1 MSSTGPN
8 PQEIFAFLA
17 QIPTHDDERFQNW
30 EQNWAQASPFDVAPA
45 SSVDLTPIHFRL
57 APSVRAPTY
66 GGSTGSASTRSAST
80 ASIAQN
86 SMWSRRSGKSGKS
99 SKSYKT
105 TLSSPPRS
113 TASTVPSVYNNHA
126 TNPPYNPQC
135 RLPCEYARLGLC
147 NETFGPEETDFW
159 EWHVGTQHLQD
170 NLPPHCIC
178 WFCDQEFS
186 ARNHNVDERENFRF
200 RLEHI
205 RDHIIQERLAAQDM
219 RPDYFLLEHMYRNGL
234 LEKVHYQ
241 LECSYTEGP
250 TASGI
255 VEYNYTPPERRR
267 AKELESRVYHDNDKE
282 ERRRRRRQGQQRPMP
297 RVPPHSA
304 GRMEYG
310 VAV

>member
-30 EQNWAQASPFDVAPA
+30 GQNWAQASPFDVASA
-45 SSVDLTPIHFRL
+45 SSVDLTPIHFRLL

-80 ASIAQN
+80 ASTAQN
-86 SMWSRRSGKSGKS
+86 SMWSRRSSKSGKS
-99 SKSYKT
+99 SKSYNT

-126 TNPPYNPQC
+126 TIDPPHNPRY
-135 RLPCEYARLGLC
+135 
-147 NETFGPEETDFW
+147 FW
-159 EWHVGTQHLQD
+159 EWHVGTEHLQD

-186 ARNHNVDERENFRF
+186 ARNHNGNERENFRF

-205 RDHIIQERLAAQDM
+205 RDHIIQGRLTAQDM

>member
-8 PQEIFAFLA
+8 SQVIYAFLA
-17 QIPTHDDERFQNW
+17 QLPTRDDERFHNW
-30 EQNWAQASPFDVAPA
+30 EQNWSRASPFDVASD

-57 APSVRAPTY
+57 APTY
-66 GGSTGSASTRSAST
+66 GSSTRSASTRSAST
-80 ASIAQN
+80 VSTAQD
-86 SMWSRRSGKSGKS
+86 SMWSRRSGRSGRSGKS
-99 SKSYKT
+99 HNT

-113 TASTVPSVYNNHA
+113 TASTAPSVFNDHA
-126 TNPPYNPQC
+126 TIDPPHNPRY

-159 EWHVGTQHLQD
+159 EWHVGTLHLQD
-170 NLPPHCIC
+170 RLPPHCIC

-186 ARNHNVDERENFRF
+186 ATDHNGDERENFRF

-205 RDHIIQERLAAQDM
+205 RDHIIQGRLNAQDM

-282 ERRRRRRQGQQRPMP
+282 ERRRRRRQGQGQQRPAP
-297 RVPPHSA
+297 RVLPPGA
-304 GRMEYG
+304 GHMGARQG
-310 VAV
+310 LAV